1 MERTDKYLEEIK
13 MIIVE
18 KQADQNNYCGKWKN
32 KENMEI
38 KLKKLGSPPPPKKN
52 LLRTAVRWERKNF

>member
-18 KQADQNNYCGKWKN
+18 KQADQNNYCGKTRKTWKLN
-32 KENMEI
+32 
-38 KLKKLGSPPPPKKN
+38 
-52 LLRTAVRWERKNF
+52 